1 MNKKTIRRV
10 KMSSIHEAFGGK
22 KEEELG
28 NNMSEEKTEW
38 WAVVRWSIDDI
49 KKVKPKWTNQECH
62 DFLQR
67 NEKHMR
73 DRMIETGWDIID
85 ILIQEEVTS

>member
-1 MNKKTIRRV
+1 MGGNIMSKEKTTEIQPTQIRRM
-10 KMSSIHEAFGGK
+10 K
-22 KEEELG
+22 
-28 NNMSEEKTEW
+28 MSEEKTEW

-62 DFLQR
+62 DFLQL